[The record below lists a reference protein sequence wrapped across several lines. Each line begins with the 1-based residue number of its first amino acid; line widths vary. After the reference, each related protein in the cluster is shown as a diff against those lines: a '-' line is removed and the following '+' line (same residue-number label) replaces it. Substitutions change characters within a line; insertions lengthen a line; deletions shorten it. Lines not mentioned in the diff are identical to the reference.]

1 MATNA
6 DAGAKPGSPT
16 TARRAGRPRRLT
28 IETVV
33 KEAIRH
39 ADEQGLTELTMPRL
53 ARRLGVGT
61 MTLYG
66 YVANKQELLDHMAS
80 ALFAD
85 LEVPDAGDDW
95 RRQVSG
101 YFRGFRKA
109 ALAHPSLAGLLAN
122 GRVTIPAVFDHLETL
137 LGAMRTG
144 GLGTEDAV
152 RLFYSSLCFT
162 IGEVQWE
169 VPRTHAQ
176 SPAAYAQQ
184 WHDLLAALDPRAYP
198 LLTGP
203 AAAHL
208 GTVSSDE
215 QFEWGLWHII
225 AAAGPA
231 DNSRR

>member
-1 MATNA
+1 MATDF
-6 DAGAKPGSPT
+6 DAGAKPESPS

-33 KEAIRH
+33 SEAIRH
-39 ADEQGLTELTMPRL
+39 ADEQGLTELTMPQL

-66 YVANKQELLDHMAS
+66 YVANKQELIDHIAT

-85 LEVPDAGDDW
+85 LEVPDPCDDW
-95 RRQVSG
+95 RRQVG
-101 YFRGFRKA
+101 EYFRRFRKA
-109 ALAHPSLAGLLAN
+109 ALAHPSLTGLLAN
-122 GRVTIPAVFDHLETL
+122 GRITIPAVFDHLETL

-169 VPRTHAQ
+169 APRTHAQ
-176 SPAAYAQQ
+176 SPVTYAQQ
-184 WHDLLAALDPRAYP
+184 WHELLADLDPHAYP

-215 QFEWGLWHII
+215 QFEWGLWRII
-225 AAAGPA
+225 AAEGSGA
-231 DNSRR
+231 DVRR